1 MVVVVEIGEPQCQA
15 LNLSDSDRCIAQ
27 ATAYN
32 ELFCRFHARQC
43 FGLYVGY
50 KRRNAQLDA
59 LDQEAP
65 AFLRSNA
72 GTPIANISFKNV
84 KDPSELHEIQAHL
97 FKQYVLLGK
106 VIAARQLHHKHF
118 FSLEMDYG
126 HKVYLER
133 LQARR
138 VGSLRALERVEQ
150 RAAAVLYEREQW
162 FKWVRSSQSEEEQT
176 REKEQKK
183 VKLEAAMFQRHWKE
197 LQSRLRTLREKEEK
211 KRQDAYLEQVWKERI
226 DSADETDGDDGEW
239 DPIDDI
245 MEEER
250 QKYLDLIRQFLWLAV
265 EQPEEPPAVQVPE
278 IQEAPENEP
287 NQMQVVL
294 APAATV
300 EDDDEE
306 QQEAGEASSQAK
318 NKKSK
323 SKAKGKKKKK
333 TKRPADGNPTSTVV
347 SRAAETPQNLHSV
360 EKPQE
365 VGKGHIES
373 QEEIRKRLREGV
385 KKDHR
390 GMYGPQLI
398 GTVQNPV
405 ETRDR
410 TAPVPEE
417 DIEGLVADIAEIK
430 TLLFCRTLLSHA
442 TLLPAALRAKNVE
455 EFLSDPEIAD
465 SDLRDLC
472 LKVEQPNLQ
481 ALRDACADFARGD
494 NPEPPPPEEEVE
506 SLSTAEILRR
516 NLMYGDLDEMNLFTA
531 MMSGLARRITAVESS
546 SLNSGSGKEAK
557 GKRMK
562 ITLCGKAI
570 WNHASESAMARDGWL
585 QFSIMAKDCTF
596 NDAVSL
602 CRNWDEFFELQTLVL
617 WQFFPSAKWASWS
630 QNALHEQLLH
640 MGFIPYH
647 IQFEGNHRTQYS
659 QIGSK
664 GRHRRQHHIE
674 ECRNIICAHMKRGDP
689 VTNRF
694 IDYCIMQ
701 SGYIQILVRD
711 GKTGQIVR
719 APDQDERWLHRVKS
733 GLGRASK
740 NEWEVVQEVGREFF
754 EYVDCVRDW
763 YFSFDSYYD
772 IFIWDFVP
780 GESPMELFHRLVDN
794 LRRARRI
801 RTPRDAYLHQRHI
814 LEHLTQ
820 DNDTK
825 RVRQIKPGE
834 GATSIYDFV
843 SSPATRHAVSTRKGD
858 RIEELLEGELPKSET
873 SLYLMYNDTDA
884 AEDEILFAGGRDQG
898 LYKEITNP
906 VVMFENSR
914 IPPTMLARGAQLLD
928 SAGLSEDEDDD
939 DILSLAAQR
948 ALLLS
953 YDQEPGA
960 SQFIH
965 SVPPIWRV
973 AYFDINRKAG
983 KHGEGRDEMLDRLD
997 FFSQKLEMT
1006 GPDLQQLEWLELME
1020 RDRSYGCKESFHLAD
1035 LEPGAREKYV
1045 ESTKMILGAQNY
1057 PFASATGTDWA
1068 WFCLEILDML
1078 DLQVWYD
1085 EYVEDPLSAW
1095 PHRYLA
1101 QDITQAFVTMG
1112 LFFPGL
1118 KDAKVVRAF
1127 LDSDQGSDLKG
1138 SKVFDPAARAK
1149 EIPDRRGRS
1158 SPVERP
1164 KSFYEGLEKL
1174 KECESL
1180 VDGYPW
1186 DWNLVVRPI
1195 IAKLYRAGI
1204 ITPSDIEPHPSICL
1218 GVAFGAEE
1226 EHRPGKLD
1234 MFLRFDRPDGAPLQY
1249 PPDYTPVKDWPDL
1262 RARAREFAQGEPQA
1276 RFALLRLWS
1285 APHFYPLMIGWWNR
1299 PNFTFMDPVGRAWE
1313 WKFIP
1318 KDFDQ
1323 SEWSAHLGTMKRL
1336 NSVFDRAEQHG
1347 GIDLRRNVVFRGDA
1361 IMVMAEDEQEL
1372 FRLST
1377 IVTFAMQTKPWLRE
1391 VDLWKSFVNVGL
1403 DFLEELDPVW
1413 LE

>member
-1 MVVVVEIGEPQCQA
+1 MSA
-15 LNLSDSDRCIAQ
+15 LNLSDSERCIAQ

-32 ELFCRFHARQC
+32 ELFCKFHARQC

-50 KRRNAQLDA
+50 KRRNARLDA
-59 LDQEAP
+59 LDDEAP
-65 AFLRSNA
+65 AFLRGQS
-72 GTPIANISFKNV
+72 GVPIANVSFKNI

-97 FKQYVLLGK
+97 FKQYVLLDK
-106 VIAARQLHHKHF
+106 VIAARQLHHTHF

-126 HKVYLER
+126 HKLYLEK

-138 VGSLRALERVEQ
+138 VSTLRALERVEQ
-150 RAAAVLYEREQW
+150 RTAAVLYEREQW

-197 LQSRLRTLREKEEK
+197 LRSRLRAMREKENK
-211 KRQDAYLEQVWKERI
+211 KKQDAYLEQAWRERME
-226 DSADETDGDDGEW
+226 SANETDDDDEEW

-250 QKYLDLIRQFLWLAV
+250 RKYLDLIRQFLWLDV
-265 EQPEEPPAVQVPE
+265 EQPEELPALQSLEIREVQPE
-278 IQEAPENEP
+278 VSTSTQQILAAP
-287 NQMQVVL
+287 V
-294 APAATV
+294 TV
-300 EDDDEE
+300 EDDAEDE
-306 QQEAGEASSQAK
+306 QEAGETGEATS
-318 NKKSK
+318 KSK
-323 SKAKGKKKKK
+323 SKKSKAKSKGKKKKNKKPVDGSNTNVANIK
-333 TKRPADGNPTSTVV
+333 TAEATQTSQ
-347 SRAAETPQNLHSV
+347 AL
-360 EKPQE
+360 EKAQDL
-365 VGKGHIES
+365 GKGHIES
-373 QEEIRKRLREGV
+373 QEEIRKRLHEGIT
-385 KKDHR
+385 KDHR
-390 GMYGPQLI
+390 GLYGPQLV

-405 ETRDR
+405 ETQHR
-410 TAPVPEE
+410 TAPLPEGE
-417 DIEGLVADIAEIK
+417 IESLIADIAEIK

-442 TLLPAALRAKNVE
+442 TMLPAALRAKSIE
-455 EFLSDPEIAD
+455 EFLADPEIAD

-506 SLSTAEILRR
+506 ILSTAEILRR
-516 NLMYGDLDEMNLFTA
+516 NLMYGDLDEMNLFTT
-531 MMSGLARRITAVESS
+531 MRSGLARGITAAESS
-546 SLNSGSGKEAK
+546 SLDSGSGKEAK

-562 ITLCGKAI
+562 ITLCGKTI
-570 WNHASESAMARDGWL
+570 WNHASEGAMARDGWL
-585 QFSIMAKDCTF
+585 QFSIMAKDCDF
-596 NDAVSL
+596 HDAVSL

-640 MGFIPYH
+640 LGFIPYH
-647 IQFEGNHRTQYS
+647 IQFEGGQRTQYN

-674 ECRNIICAHMKRGDP
+674 ECRNVICAHMKRGDP

-694 IDYCIMQ
+694 IDYCVMQ
-701 SGYIQILVRD
+701 SGNLQILVRD
-711 GKTGQIVR
+711 GKTGRIVR
-719 APDQDERWLHRVKS
+719 APDGKERWLHRVKS

-740 NEWEVVQEVGREFF
+740 NEWEVVQGVGPDFF
-754 EYVDCVRDW
+754 EYLDNMRDW
-763 YFSFDSYYD
+763 RFSFDSYYD
-772 IFIWDFVP
+772 ILIWDFVP
-780 GESPMELFHRLVDN
+780 GESPLELFHRLVDT

-801 RTPRDAYLHQRHI
+801 RKPRDAYLHQRHI

-820 DNDTK
+820 DQDTK
-825 RVRQIKPGE
+825 RVRQLKPGD
-834 GATSIYDFV
+834 GAESIFDYV
-843 SSPATRHAVSTRKGD
+843 SSPSSRHAISTSKGK
-858 RIEELLEGELPKSET
+858 RIEELVDGQLPESE
-873 SLYLMYNDTDA
+873 SLPYIMYNDTDA
-884 AEDEILFAGGRDQG
+884 AEDEILFSGGRDLG

-914 IPPTMLARGAQLLD
+914 IPPTMLARGAQLLEGV
-928 SAGLSEDEDDD
+928 GLSDDEDGEGDGRG
-939 DILSLAAQR
+939 LATQR
-948 ALLLS
+948 SMLLS
-953 YDQEPGA
+953 YGQDPGA

-965 SVPPIWRV
+965 SVPPIWRQ
-973 AYFDINRKAG
+973 AYIDINAKFG
-983 KHGEGRDEMLDRLD
+983 EHGSKRDEMLERLD

-1006 GPDLQQLEWLELME
+1006 GSDLQKLEWLELME
-1020 RDRSYGCKESFHLAD
+1020 RDRSYGCKDSFHLAD
-1035 LEPGAREKYV
+1035 LEPGARDKYV
-1045 ESTKMILGAQNY
+1045 ESTKIILGAQNY
-1057 PFASATGTDWA
+1057 TFDSSVGVDWA
-1068 WFCLEILDML
+1068 WACLEILDML

-1118 KDAKVVRAF
+1118 ESTKIVRAF
-1127 LDSDQGSDLKG
+1127 LDSKQGSGFKD
-1138 SKVFDPAARAK
+1138 SKVFDTVARARH
-1149 EIPDRRGRS
+1149 IPDRRGRA
-1158 SPVERP
+1158 SPSERP
-1164 KSFYEGLEKL
+1164 ASFYEGLETL
-1174 KECESL
+1174 KQGDSW

-1186 DWNLVVRPI
+1186 DWSLTVRPI

-1204 ITPSDIEPHPSICL
+1204 ITPSNTEPHPQVCPGL
-1218 GVAFGAEE
+1218 TFAAEE

-1234 MFLRFDRPDGAPLQY
+1234 MFLRFDRPEGLKY
-1249 PPDYTPVKDWPDL
+1249 PPEYTPVKNWPDL
-1262 RARAREFAQGEPQA
+1262 RSRAREFAEKKPQA

-1318 KDFDQ
+1318 KDFDE
-1323 SEWSAHLGTMKRL
+1323 SEWSTHLGTMKRL
-1336 NSVFDRAEQHG
+1336 SLVFDRAEQHG
-1347 GIDLRRNVVFRGDA
+1347 GADLRRNVVFRGDA
-1361 IMVMAEDEQEL
+1361 ILVMAENEEEL

-1403 DFLEELDPVW
+1403 EFLEGLDPVW

>member
-15 LNLSDSDRCIAQ
+15 LNLSDSERCTSQ

-32 ELFCRFHARQC
+32 ELFCRFHAKQC

-65 AFLRSNA
+65 AFLRNNA

-97 FKQYVLLGK
+97 FKQYVLLDK
-106 VIAARQLHHKHF
+106 VIGARQLHHKHF

-138 VGSLRALERVEQ
+138 MGSLRALERVEQ

-197 LQSRLRTLREKEEK
+197 LQSRSRALRQREEK
-211 KRQDAYLEQVWKERI
+211 QRQDAYLEQVWKERM
-226 DSADETDGDDGEW
+226 DSADGNEGDDGEW
-239 DPIDDI
+239 DPIDDV

-250 QKYLDLIRQFLWLAV
+250 QKYLDLIRQFLWLAI
-265 EQPEEPPAVQVPE
+265 EQPEEPSAVQDQAT
-278 IQEAPENEP
+278 QEAPADEP
-287 NQMQVVL
+287 KQMQV
-294 APAATV
+294 
-300 EDDDEE
+300 
-306 QQEAGEASSQAK
+306 S
-318 NKKSK
+318 KKPT
-323 SKAKGKKKKK
+323 GGH
-333 TKRPADGNPTSTVV
+333 DTSTAVARTV
-347 SRAAETPQNLHSV
+347 GAPQTSRAL

-365 VGKGHIES
+365 VGKGRIES
-373 QEEIRKRLREGV
+373 QEDIRNRLREGI

-390 GMYGPQLI
+390 GLYGPQLV
-398 GTVQNPV
+398 GTVQNPF
-405 ETRDR
+405 ETQDR

-417 DIEGLVADIAEIK
+417 DIESLVADIAEIK

-442 TLLPAALRAKNVE
+442 TLLPAALRAKSVE

-516 NLMYGDLDEMNLFTA
+516 NLMYGDLDEMNLFTT
-531 MMSGLARRITAVESS
+531 MMSGLARGITAAESS
-546 SLNSGSGKEAK
+546 SLNSGSGMEAK

-647 IQFEGNHRTQYS
+647 IQFEGSQRTQYN

-701 SGYIQILVRD
+701 SGSIQILVRD

-719 APDQDERWLHRVKS
+719 APLQDERWLHRVKS

-754 EYVDCVRDW
+754 EYLDCVRDW
-763 YFSFDSYYD
+763 RFSFDSYYD
-772 IFIWDFVP
+772 IFIWDFAP

-801 RTPRDAYLHQRHI
+801 RKPRDGYLHQRHI

-820 DNDTK
+820 DEDTK

-834 GATSIYDFV
+834 DATSIFEMV
-843 SSPATRHAVSTRKGD
+843 SGPASKHAVSTRKGD
-858 RIEELLEGELPKSET
+858 RIEESVDGELPQSET
-873 SLYLMYNDTDA
+873 PPYLMYNDTDA

-914 IPPTMLARGAQLLD
+914 IPPTMLARGAQLLE
-928 SAGLSEDEDDD
+928 SAGRPEDEDDD
-939 DILSLAAQR
+939 DVLALAAQR
-948 ALLLS
+948 SMLLS
-953 YDQEPGA
+953 YGQEPGA

-965 SVPPIWRV
+965 SVPPIWRQ
-973 AYFDINRKAG
+973 AYFAINRKAG
-983 KHGEGRDEMLDRLD
+983 KHGDERDKMLERLD

-1035 LEPGAREKYV
+1035 LEPGAREKYI
-1045 ESTKMILGAQNY
+1045 ESTKIILGAQNFS
-1057 PFASATGTDWA
+1057 FASGEGTDWA

-1078 DLQVWYD
+1078 DLRVWYD

-1127 LDSDQGSDLKG
+1127 LESDQGSDLKG
-1138 SKVFDPAARAK
+1138 SKLFDPDARAK

-1158 SPVERP
+1158 SPAERP
-1164 KSFYEGLEKL
+1164 ESFYEGLEKL
-1174 KECESL
+1174 KECDSW

-1195 IAKLYRAGI
+1195 LAKLYRAGI
-1204 ITPSDIEPHPSICL
+1204 ITPSDTEPHPSVCP
-1218 GVAFGAEE
+1218 GVTFAAEE

-1234 MFLRFDRPDGAPLQY
+1234 MFLRFDRPDGLQY
-1249 PPDYTPVKDWPDL
+1249 PPEYTAVKDWPDL
-1262 RARAREFAQGEPQA
+1262 RSRAREFAQGRPRA
-1276 RFALLRLWS
+1276 PRFALLRLWS

-1318 KDFDQ
+1318 KDFDE
-1323 SEWSAHLGTMKRL
+1323 SEWSAHLGTLKRL
-1336 NSVFDRAEQHG
+1336 NLVFDRAARLG
-1347 GIDLRRNVVFRGDA
+1347 GVDLRKNVVFRGDA
-1361 IMVMAEDEQEL
+1361 IMVMAEDEVEL

-1403 DFLEELDPVW
+1403 EFLEGLDPVW